1 MALRVT
7 RVRSSPRRKGR
18 RDIYKSK
25 GDVDFISSPRK
36 MRINRAKI
44 PSTILEILLEKW
56 KTGGRN
62 RYTYVQRP
70 PHDRPSWIKR
80 RNNVS
85 SRNRFWDRSIRK
97 KGILFNAKHRFFFNI
112 HSRIFLSSI
121 EINLR
126 QREEIAFA
134 TKKRIWR
141 KKEGDFFFTTLG
153 ISRNFQENNNIER
166 NLDEIHEKEKEGKR
180 KKEMTSKR

>member
-85 SRNRFWDRSIRK
+85 SPNRFWDRSIRK
-97 KGILFNAKHRFFFNI
+97 KGILFNAKHRFFFLI
-112 HSRIFLSSI
+112 SILESFFLQLRSIFGNEKKSH
-121 EINLR
+121 LR
-126 QREEIAFA
+126 RRSGYEG
-134 TKKRIWR
+134 R
-141 KKEGDFFFTTLG
+141 KKAIFFTTLG

-166 NLDEIHEKEKEGKR
+166 NLDEIREKEKEGKR